1 MNIVHELRLRK
12 GIQQKELALELGVTN
27 AAVSNWEKGR
37 SDPSGERLKRLSEIF
52 EVDPLVILGQS
63 SEQKQNKQESTETNQ
78 IIQQILAKLEDQ
90 PKTEEARILAK
101 GIDKLSPEQRKQALT
116 VYQLV
121 FANHAEDF
129 KKGTDSDDT

>member
-1 MNIVHELRLRK
+1 MNIVHELRSRK
-12 GIQQKELALELGVTN
+12 GIQQKELALELGVSN

-63 SEQKQNKQESTETNQ
+63 SEQKQNKQELTETNK

-101 GIDKLSPEQRKQALT
+101 WIDKLSPEQRKQALT
-116 VYQLV
+116 VYRLV
-121 FANHAEDF
+121 FANHAEYF
-129 KKGTDSDDT
+129 EKGQDNDDT